1 MIEDGGQ
8 CEMAMLVRA
17 RGEVRVHV
25 CCVRFTVPV
34 DFVAHEGRGQAPA
47 DREQA
52 HQQEQQPDA
61 K

>member
-1 MIEDGGQ
+1 
-8 CEMAMLVRA
+8 MAMLVRA

-52 HQQEQQPDA
+52 NQQEQQPDA